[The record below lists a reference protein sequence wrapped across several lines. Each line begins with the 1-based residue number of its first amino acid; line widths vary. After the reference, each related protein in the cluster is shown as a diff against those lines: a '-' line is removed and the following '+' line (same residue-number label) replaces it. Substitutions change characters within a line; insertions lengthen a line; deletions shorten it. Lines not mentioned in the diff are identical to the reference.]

1 MPTVPVVDVAAIRQA
16 KSKETGKRWPPTK
29 EQTILYLYSLSF
41 FLVSNSNG
49 LQPRRRWTLKSPP
62 CKMCRASIY
71 FDTGSKCLKLGIEF
85 KGADSY
91 LTSSLEGFFSVLP
104 SQSPHRQTIDEW
116 TRSNVR
122 STGVGYESF
131 FRVIVA
137 SDRS

>member
-1 MPTVPVVDVAAIRQA
+1 MASNLEEGGH
-16 KSKETGKRWPPTK
+16 SKVLLARW
-29 EQTILYLYSLSF
+29 
-41 FLVSNSNG
+41 
-49 LQPRRRWTLKSPP
+49 
-62 CKMCRASIY
+62 CRASIY